1 MRNEGKAETVERAK
15 SRIDMPKKVLT
26 HILKTVFVN
35 RYVEYSFWLIF
46 PFIVLCIIWEMV
58 ARLGIF
64 SEYLFPAPKSV
75 FIAAGS
81 LLMDGVLLKHTFVST
96 FRLFVGFTVGV
107 LVAIPLGIVMG
118 LNRYVARFFDPLINL
133 AQAIPGLA
141 WIPLALVWF
150 GTGLKSMTFI
160 IFMAVFFPVVFSTLV
175 GVRGTNET
183 LVWAVL
189 TLGGKKFNVMKDV
202 IFPGALPSIVTGI
215 RIGMGYGW
223 RSVIAAEMIAA
234 SSGLGYMI
242 FDARN
247 WLDTPV
253 VIVGMILM
261 GVCWLTLD
269 RIFLKPIEART
280 IEKWGLVSKF

>member
-1 MRNEGKAETVERAK
+1 M
-15 SRIDMPKKVLT
+15 
-26 HILKTVFVN
+26 
-35 RYVEYSFWLIF
+35 
-46 PFIVLCIIWEMV
+46 
-58 ARLGIF
+58 
-64 SEYLFPAPKSV
+64 
-75 FIAAGS
+75 AAIS
-81 LLMDGVLLKHTFVST
+81 LLSDGALLKHTWDST
-96 FRLFVGFTVGV
+96 FRLLVGFIVGV
-107 LVAIPLGIVMG
+107 SVAIPLGIAMG
-118 LNRYVARFFDPLINL
+118 LNRHIARFFDPLINL

-150 GTGLKSMTFI
+150 GTGFTSLTFI
-160 IFMAVFFPVVFSTLV
+160 IFMAVFFPVVFSTLG

-189 TLGGKKFNVMKDV
+189 TMGGNKIDVLKDV
-202 IFPGALPSIVTGI
+202 VLPGALPSIVTGI

-253 VIVGMILM
+253 VIVGMIVM
-261 GVCWLTLD
+261 GLCWLALD
-269 RIFLKPIEART
+269 RLFLKPIEAST